1 MSNLPDL
8 HDGHAPITLQQLF
21 GEALDAFDDW
31 EPGSS
36 EPTVTHEGQIYPIS
50 AVFDRMR
57 GCTDILPNNLVVILK
72 ERVTKPLTSEAYDQI
87 PFSTAARVM
96 GILVR
101 RRRRSEPSDIAGLIE
116 AMTHSRPSP
125 VRP

>member
-1 MSNLPDL
+1 MSHLPEL

-21 GEALDAFDDW
+21 GEALDAYDDW
-31 EPGSS
+31 EPGSG
-36 EPTVTHEGQIYPIS
+36 EPTVTHDGQVYPIS
-50 AVFDRMR
+50 AVFERMR
-57 GCTDILPNNLVVILK
+57 SCTDILPNNLVVIVK
-72 ERVTKPLTSEAYDQI
+72 ERVTKPLTNEAYDQI

-116 AMTHSRPSP
+116 MMTQGGHAL
-125 VRP
+125 VRG